1 MDWVLPRKKSSW
13 FEGKLWRYDLN
24 HRRGQTGE
32 TCFQIQNWYKD
43 IIIIISNINFQSF
56 EFWGLDKIIFSIHKV
71 HQKIFLLK
79 SLWINCI
86 NFECWKRINRNQT
99 TYKLIQWCKE
109 YSLFFGIYQPKH
121 TNSKP
126 PLNKIIVLNQI
137 STEARIS
144 ITWARIFSWP
154 ILFKQKYWILLC
166 IGLGHWGMGGK
177 HAQTCSSAPCC
188 PPCVAPRQGLIG
200 SGPWPCKNHT
210 RFTCYSIIS
219 MGFLKRAK
227 YVTQIIYLGQR
238 SRA

>member
-126 PLNKIIVLNQI
+126 PLKKIIVLNQI
-137 STEARIS
+137 STEARIPS
-144 ITWARIFSWP
+144 HEEEYF
-154 ILFKQKYWILLC
+154 LDQF
-166 IGLGHWGMGGK
+166 
-177 HAQTCSSAPCC
+177 CSSKSIESCSALDWVTWEWEASMHRHAAAPLA
-188 PPCVAPRQGLIG
+188 APLVLRLG
-200 SGPWPCKNHT
+200 
-210 RFTCYSIIS
+210 
-219 MGFLKRAK
+219 RA
-227 YVTQIIYLGQR
+227 
-238 SRA
+238 S